1 MLPKLIVIEGTN
13 ASGKSSL
20 GIALAARFGGEI
32 VSADSRQV
40 YERMNLGSGK
50 VTPEEMQGVPHHLLD
65 VRKPGE
71 FFSMADF
78 QRLAYEAID
87 GIIARGKVPFLVG
100 GTGLY
105 VDAVA
110 DGYELSDRAPDHS
123 LRAHLETFETTALYE
138 MLKEKLPDTDVDPR
152 NRHRV
157 MRTLERLAADD
168 YRPTGK
174 SPRYTLLKLG
184 VTWPREILKQR
195 IDERLEKRLNEGMV
209 DEVKALLDDGIS
221 EEFLTKLGLEYK
233 YLTWYLTGKIT
244 YNQMVEELGNAIK
257 KFAKRQM
264 TWFRKDPRIHWL
276 DMSGDPIKEASDL
289 IESFL
294 NS

>member
-1 MLPKLIVIEGTN
+1 
-13 ASGKSSL
+13 
-20 GIALAARFGGEI
+20 
-32 VSADSRQV
+32 
-40 YERMNLGSGK
+40 
-50 VTPEEMQGVPHHLLD
+50 
-65 VRKPGE
+65 
-71 FFSMADF
+71 
-78 QRLAYEAID
+78 
-87 GIIARGKVPFLVG
+87 
-100 GTGLY
+100 
-105 VDAVA
+105 
-110 DGYELSDRAPDHS
+110 
-123 LRAHLETFETTALYE
+123 
-138 MLKEKLPDTDVDPR
+138 
-152 NRHRV
+152 
-157 MRTLERLAADD
+157 
-168 YRPTGK
+168 
-174 SPRYTLLKLG
+174 
-184 VTWPREILKQR
+184 
-195 IDERLEKRLNEGMV
+195 MV